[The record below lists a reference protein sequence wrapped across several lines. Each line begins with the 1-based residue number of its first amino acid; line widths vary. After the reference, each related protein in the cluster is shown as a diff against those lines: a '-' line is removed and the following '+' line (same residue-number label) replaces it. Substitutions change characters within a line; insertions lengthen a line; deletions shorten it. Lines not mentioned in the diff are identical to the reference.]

1 MRNLIIRTADEADAA
16 LIADLSRQT
25 FYETFAAQNTKADM
39 EKFMDEQFSRELL
52 MKQVCE
58 PGNTFL
64 IAFVD
69 DQTAGYARLKES
81 ENPAVLG
88 NVNSLEISR
97 IYVLN
102 TAIGTGIGKALM
114 EECIRLA
121 LQRNKEVIWL
131 GVWEHNTRAISFY
144 TKFGFMKIGTHLFL
158 LGNDL
163 QTDWLMKKD
172 LTAFEN

>member
-1 MRNLIIRTADEADAA
+1 MPNLIIRTADEDDAA
-16 LIADLSRQT
+16 LIADLSRRT

-39 EKFMDEQFSRELL
+39 EKFMEEQFSCELL
-52 MKQVCE
+52 MEQVSE

-69 DQTAGYARLKES
+69 DQPAGYARLKES

-88 NVNSLEISR
+88 KVNSLEISR

-114 EECIRLA
+114 EECIRVA
-121 LQRNKEVIWL
+121 IQRNKEVIWL
-131 GVWEHNTRAISFY
+131 GVWELNTRAISFY
-144 TKFGFMKIGTHLFL
+144 KKFGFIQFGTHLFM
-158 LGNDL
+158 LGDDA
-163 QTDWLMKKD
+163 QTDWLMKKE
-172 LTAFEN
+172 LINLEK